1 MHTYEYYDLS
11 ISEYE
16 EYFISNVPS
25 LEQLEDIPNPYP
37 CLRSSRFSTLWS
49 YTSKIYHLFEQLKE
63 PRDDL
68 SASEQ
73 TYLMENY
80 LTHVFETFHYIDGQT
95 NEDDKDLFYIFT
107 FPFLSK
113 LGCSLYNSN
122 ELQDEVFFS
131 VLPRTSFIGAFVIH
145 SYSMAFNDERGLEFV
160 MRDVFGDG
168 FTPFLRNIRGLIE
181 FITNFFDDQVED
193 SSQESVRGSDVAQIQ
208 HMDDEPDN
216 LDRILINSFDDH
228 VEDDEPYN
236 LNRILLN
243 NENGN
248 FPMLKRCTS
257 CYEEHIQEYVVTSC
271 RHTACKACAL
281 QWLRDHQT
289 CWYCR
294 QVVSEHSPVYCYHGN
309 PSCKEEDMIGHVI

>member
-25 LEQLEDIPNPYP
+25 LEQLEDIPNPYR
-37 CLRSSRFSTLWS
+37 CLRASRFSTLWS

-63 PRDDL
+63 PSDDL
-68 SASEQ
+68 SSSEQ

-80 LTHVFETFHYIDGQT
+80 LTHVFETFRYIDGQT
-95 NEDDKDLFYIFT
+95 NEDDKTLFYIFT

-160 MRDVFGDG
+160 MRDVFGES
-168 FTPFLRNIRGLIE
+168 FHSFLRNIRGLIE

-193 SSQESVRGSDVAQIQ
+193 SSQESVRGSDVARIQ

-216 LDRILINSFDDH
+216 LLRVI
-228 VEDDEPYN
+228 
-236 LNRILLN
+236 LN
-243 NENGN
+243 NNEEC
-248 FPMLKRCTS
+248 PMLKRCTS

-271 RHTACKACAL
+271 RHTACKDCAL
-281 QWLRDHQT
+281 QWLRYHQT

-309 PSCKEEDMIGHVI
+309 PSCKEEDMIGHVV

>member
-16 EYFISNVPS
+16 EHFVSNVPS

-37 CLRSSRFSTLWS
+37 CLRASRFSTLWS

-68 SASEQ
+68 SSSEQ
-73 TYLMENY
+73 TFLMENY
-80 LTHVFETFHYIDGQT
+80 LTNVFETFHYIDGQT
-95 NEDDKDLFYIFT
+95 NEDDKYLFYTFV

-113 LGCSLYNSN
+113 LGCLLYNSN

-160 MRDVFGDG
+160 MRDVFGES
-168 FTPFLRNIRGLIE
+168 FHSFLRNIRGLIE

-193 SSQESVRGSDVAQIQ
+193 SSQESVRGSDVARIQ
-208 HMDDEPDN
+208 HMDDEPDD
-216 LDRILINSFDDH
+216 LD
-228 VEDDEPYN
+228 
-236 LNRILLN
+236 RILLN

-281 QWLRDHQT
+281 QWLRNHQT

-309 PSCKEEDMIGHVI
+309 PSCKEEDMIGHVV

>member
-1 MHTYEYYDLS
+1 MDSYDYYDLS
-11 ISEYE
+11 ISQYE
-16 EYFISNVPS
+16 ERLLHQVGA
-25 LEQLEDIPNPYP
+25 LEQVQDIPNPYP
-37 CLRSSRFSTLWS
+37 CLRASRFSSLWS
-49 YTSKIYHLFEQLKE
+49 YTSKMYHLFEELKE

-68 SASEQ
+68 DASEQ
-73 TYLMENY
+73 TFLMETY
-80 LTHVFETFHYIDGQT
+80 LTYVFETFHYIDGQT

-113 LGCSLYNSN
+113 LGSVLYNSN

-131 VLPRTSFIGAFVIH
+131 VLPRTAFVGAFAIH
-145 SYSMAFNDERGLEFV
+145 SYSMAFNHERGLEFV
-160 MRDVFGDG
+160 MRDVFGES
-168 FTPFLRNIRGLIE
+168 FHSFLRNIRGLLE

-193 SSQESVRGSDVAQIQ
+193 SSQDSVRGSDVARIQ
-208 HMDDEPDN
+208 HMDDEPDS
-216 LDRILINSFDDH
+216 LD
-228 VEDDEPYN
+228 
-236 LNRILLN
+236 RILLN

-248 FPMLKRCTS
+248 FSMLKRCTS